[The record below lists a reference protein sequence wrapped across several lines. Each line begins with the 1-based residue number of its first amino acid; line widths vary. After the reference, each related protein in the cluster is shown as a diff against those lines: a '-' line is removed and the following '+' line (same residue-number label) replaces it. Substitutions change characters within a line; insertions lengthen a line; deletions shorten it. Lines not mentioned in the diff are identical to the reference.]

1 MRPTFKIV
9 IAFFTCFFF
18 LVVFSP
24 VTASASCGTIKDDP
38 PLWGTIKFCDFNNN
52 NQGEDPVEFSFVSC
66 TTGQANDGP
75 LGASCC
81 NTVPECGAILN
92 PTVTPTP
99 RPPTPTGGPPPGSP
113 TPSGPIAN
121 PLEPPTDA
129 FFDLVDPLQHGGG
142 QTVLDDVPSAYAS
155 QLRTP
160 GGIVSRMLVFA
171 FPLAGLILFFMLV
184 WAGLAM
190 LVGAPSKKSIDA
202 GKQRATAAIVGFLLL
217 FATYWIFQ
225 IIEVVFGV
233 RII

>member
-1 MRPTFKIV
+1 MRTISKIITTFF
-9 IAFFTCFFF
+9 ASFFF
-18 LVVFSP
+18 LMIISP
-24 VTASASCGTIKDDP
+24 LDASASCGTIKNDP
-38 PLWGTIKFCDFNNN
+38 PNWGTIKFCDYNNN
-52 NQGEDPVEFSFVSC
+52 NQGEDPIEFSFVSC

-81 NTVPECGAILN
+81 SDAAGCGVVPS
-92 PTVTPTP
+92 VTPTSG
-99 RPPTPTGGPPPGSP
+99 PPAPTGPAGSP

-142 QTVLDDVPSAYAS
+142 QTVLDNVPSAYAS
-155 QLRTP
+155 QLRSP
-160 GGIVSRMLVFA
+160 GGIVSRLLVFA
-171 FPLAGLILFFMLV
+171 FPLAGLILFMMLV
-184 WAGLAM
+184 WAGFEM
-190 LVGAPSKKSIDA
+190 LVGAPTKKSMDA
-202 GKQRATAAIVGFLLL
+202 GKQRATAALVGFLLL

>member
-1 MRPTFKIV
+1 MKIQTKKPLLHHG
-9 IAFFTCFFF
+9 ILF
-18 LVVFSP
+18 VFSLFVFMTVFFRP
-24 VTASASCGTIKDDP
+24 
-38 PLWGTIKFCDFNNN
+38 
-52 NQGEDPVEFSFVSC
+52 NQLL
-66 TTGQANDGP
+66 A
-75 LGASCC
+75 A
-81 NTVPECGAILN
+81 
-92 PTVTPTP
+92 
-99 RPPTPTGGPPPGSP
+99 SP

-155 QLRTP
+155 QLRSP
-160 GGIVSRMLVFA
+160 GGIVSRLLVFA
-171 FPLAGLILFFMLV
+171 FPIAGLILFMMLV
-184 WAGLAM
+184 WAGFEM

-202 GKQRATAAIVGFLLL
+202 GKQRATAALVGFLLL